1 MPRGPPRELS
11 LQKSAYNIFSRA
23 KDSTFHFI
31 VNPLSRQADLL
42 DPETAQEYIDG
53 SFSEPSA
60 WAEKGYLVDPDAEKA
75 AFRKAYLDWTER
87 SDKEEIQLFF
97 VPSYACN
104 FACSYCYQ
112 EGYEAHDEPFQESLV
127 DAFFAYVDTE
137 LAGRRKYVTIF
148 GGEPLLPGEGTR
160 KTLTHLL
167 AEAAKRS
174 LATAIVTNGYH
185 LEEYLPLFAAARIR
199 EIQVTL
205 DGVGEAHDKRRP
217 HRGGEPS
224 FEICRGIDGALAA
237 GLPVN
242 LRMVLDKENIGEL
255 PSLAAFA
262 LSRGWTKSPLFKT
275 QLGRNY
281 ELHYCQK
288 GNAKLY
294 SRIGL
299 YEDLYR
305 LIKAEPA
312 LLEFHKPAFSIAEFL
327 WENGDLPDPLFDSC
341 PGAKTEFAFDFTG
354 KVYSCT
360 ATVGKTGEELG
371 TFSPSIELNSELLS
385 QWQERDVTTI
395 PECRGCGQKLA
406 CGGGCASVAKN
417 KSGRILSPDCRPVA
431 ELLELGMGLYFP
443 EREPLHA

>member
-1 MPRGPPRELS
+1 

-23 KDSTFHFI
+23 KDSPYHFI

-53 SFSEPSA
+53 NFPEPSA
-60 WAEKGYLVDPDAEKA
+60 WAEKGYLADPDLEKA
-75 AFRKAYLDWTER
+75 AYRKAYLDWTER
-87 SDKEEIQLFF
+87 SDREEIQLFF

-112 EGYEAHDEPFQESLV
+112 DGYEPHEEPFRESLV
-127 DAFFAYVDTE
+127 DDFFAYLDSE
-137 LAGRRKYVTIF
+137 LAGRRKYLTIF
-148 GGEPLLPGEGTR
+148 GGEPLLPGEGSR
-160 KTLTHLL
+160 KTVAHLL

-174 LATAIVTNGYH
+174 LDTAIVTNGYH
-185 LEEYLPLFAAARIR
+185 LEEYLPSFAGARIR

-217 HRGGEPS
+217 HRSGQPS
-224 FEICRGIDGALAA
+224 FERICRGIDGALAA

-242 LRMVLDKENIGEL
+242 LRMVLDKENIDEL
-255 PSLAAFA
+255 PRLAAFA
-262 LSRGWTKSPLFKT
+262 RDRGWTKDPLFKT

-294 SRIGL
+294 DRLGL
-299 YEDLYR
+299 YEDIYR
-305 LIKAEPA
+305 LIKEDPA
-312 LLEFHKPAFSIAEFL
+312 ILEFHKPAFSVAKFL
-327 WENGDLPDPLFDSC
+327 WENGDMPEPLFDSC
-341 PGAKTEFAFDFTG
+341 PGAKTELAFDFTG
-354 KVYSCT
+354 KLYACT
-360 ATVGKTGEELG
+360 ATVGKPGEELG
-371 TFSPSIELNSELLS
+371 TFSPSIDHNRELIS

-395 PECRGCGQKLA
+395 PECRDCGLKLA

-417 KSGRILSPDCRPVA
+417 KSGRILSPDCRPVNK
-431 ELLELGMGLYFP
+431 LLELGMGLYFP
-443 EREPLHA
+443 EGEALRT